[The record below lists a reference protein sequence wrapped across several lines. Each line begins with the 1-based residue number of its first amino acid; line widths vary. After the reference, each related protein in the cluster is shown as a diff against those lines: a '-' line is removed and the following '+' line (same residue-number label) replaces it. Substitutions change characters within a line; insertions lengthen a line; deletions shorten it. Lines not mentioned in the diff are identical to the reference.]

1 MNITILNKAVC
12 SYAFFAVLSVAL
24 LTTVSTTIQAQ
35 VSPTRIKIET
45 KPGEKVPFN
54 FNITNKNKEQRSYAI
69 SYSYYTQDK
78 DGYQKEI
85 KVTSDN
91 QSGAWDWIKLDNKI
105 KPKERYDIKSK
116 EKFSLSGVIN
126 VPRKRSKSVGFHN
139 IIVSVTEFAPQQK
152 KSGVTLNY
160 ASASIIELTVLGV
173 KRRPKYLVENTE
185 ITVDK
190 ESNSST
196 ASIEYLNQSN
206 YKGRLLLKLQ
216 LRREKRLIAS
226 IPLLTNESS
235 NGNHQYSSIF
245 PNNRVKLTGSVEK
258 LLLPGDYDMRIVGE
272 FGGSK
277 LRTFKKTI
285 TVN

>member
-1 MNITILNKAVC
+1 MP
-12 SYAFFAVLSVAL
+12 FFAVLSVAL
-24 LTTVSTTIQAQ
+24 LITVSTTIQAQ
-35 VSPTRIKIET
+35 VSPTRIKLET
-45 KPGEKVPFN
+45 KSGGKVPFN

-91 QSGAWDWIKLDNKI
+91 QSGAWDWIKLDDKV
-105 KPKERYDIKSK
+105 KPNQRFDIKSK
-116 EKFSLSGVIN
+116 ENFSLSGVIK

-206 YKGRLLLKLQ
+206 YKGRLLLKMQ

-235 NGNHQYSSIF
+235 NGNHHYSSIF

-258 LLLPGDYDMRIVGE
+258 ILLPGDYDMRIIGE

>member
-1 MNITILNKAVC
+1 MNIKILNKAVC
-12 SYAFFAVLSVAL
+12 IYAFFAVLSVAL
-24 LTTVSTTIQAQ
+24 LITVSTTIQAQ
-35 VSPTRIKIET
+35 VSPTRIKLET

-54 FNITNKNKEQRSYAI
+54 FNIINKNNEQRSYAI
-69 SYSYYTQDK
+69 AYSYYTQDK

-91 QSGAWDWIKLDNKI
+91 QSGAWDWINLDNKI
-105 KPKERYDIKSK
+105 KPNERFDIKSK

-173 KRRPKYLVENTE
+173 KRRPRYLVENTA
-185 ITVDK
+185 ITADK

-206 YKGRLLLKLQ
+206 YKGRLLLKMQ

-235 NGNHQYSSIF
+235 NGNHHYSSIF

-258 LLLPGDYDMRIVGE
+258 ILLPGDYDMRIVGE

>member
-1 MNITILNKAVC
+1 
-12 SYAFFAVLSVAL
+12 
-24 LTTVSTTIQAQ
+24 
-35 VSPTRIKIET
+35 
-45 KPGEKVPFN
+45 
-54 FNITNKNKEQRSYAI
+54 
-69 SYSYYTQDK
+69 
-78 DGYQKEI
+78 
-85 KVTSDN
+85 
-91 QSGAWDWIKLDNKI
+91 
-105 KPKERYDIKSK
+105 
-116 EKFSLSGVIN
+116 
-126 VPRKRSKSVGFHN
+126 
-139 IIVSVTEFAPQQK
+139 
-152 KSGVTLNY
+152 LNY
-160 ASASIIELTVLGV
+160 ASAGIIELTVLGV

-206 YKGRLLLKLQ
+206 YKGRLLLKMQ

-235 NGNHQYSSIF
+235 NGNHHYSSIF

-272 FGGSK
+272 FGGSR